1 VEEAWSPAPAA
12 ALKGQRRIMRWKL
25 LLIASLVATII
36 GAGLPLGIVLGFSGS
51 TDHMVEPNVLVLST
65 LLIPVATITGA
76 TLFVY
81 RHTARRRR
89 LQAALTV
96 LLSTTLTL
104 AILLFGSVLLS
115 KPGPATDPPPRRNVG

>member
-1 VEEAWSPAPAA
+1 
-12 ALKGQRRIMRWKL
+12 MRWKL
-25 LLIASLVATII
+25 LLITSLVATII

-51 TDHMVEPNVLVLST
+51 TDHVVKPNVLILST
-65 LLIPVATITGA
+65 LLIPVAAITAA

-89 LQAALTV
+89 LQAALTM

-104 AILLFGSVLLS
+104 AILLCGSVLLS
-115 KPGPATDPPPRRNVG
+115 KPAPATDPAPRRNVG